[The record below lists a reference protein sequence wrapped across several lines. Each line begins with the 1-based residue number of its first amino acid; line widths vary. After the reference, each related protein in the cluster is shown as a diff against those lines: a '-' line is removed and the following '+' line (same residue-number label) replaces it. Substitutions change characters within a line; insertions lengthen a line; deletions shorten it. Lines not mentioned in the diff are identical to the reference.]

1 LKDNKL
7 RGGIIMSYQIKK
19 VTIIG
24 SGVMG
29 SGIAAHLANAGIPS
43 YMLDIVPKELTDE
56 EKKAGLTLKDPQ
68 VRNRLSLAGIE
79 HIRKSK
85 PALIYSQ
92 KDISYITPGNMED
105 NLDYISQA
113 DWVIE
118 VVTERLDIK
127 KKVFEQVDKYR
138 KQGSIVSSNTSGI
151 KLKDMIEGRSEDFR
165 KHFMI
170 THFFNPVRYMKLLEF
185 IVGEETKPD
194 MVAFMQDFAE
204 NVLGKGVVY
213 GKDTPN
219 FIANRVGTF
228 SMLDTIK
235 AMLDDGYAIDEVDAI
250 VGRPMGRPGSAAFGT
265 ADLVGLDTLVHVTNN
280 VYENTPND
288 EKRDVFKVPEFINK
302 MLKQGLLGDKAG
314 QGFYKK
320 IKDEKGRKKLV
331 LDYNT
336 MEYKDTQKYK
346 YDSLNMAK
354 NAESPE
360 EKIKILISS
369 DDRAGKFAWKVT
381 RDTLVY
387 AANRIPEIADDIVN
401 VDNAMKWGYNWAMGP
416 FETWDAIGLAR
427 SVERM
432 EKEGIKVPDNVKRV
446 IEKGYG
452 RFYLDIKGDKYYF
465 DFKTGTYQP
474 VVRRENTISLDS
486 LKKKGAILKENGSAR
501 LINLG
506 DGVICV
512 EFNSKMNAIDDDLI
526 AMINHGVDM
535 LESRQDIVGMVLGNE
550 GETFSA
556 GANIFLILMAAQN
569 KEWKALEAAID
580 GLHNANMRMKYASK
594 PIVAA
599 PFNMTLGG
607 GCEVSMHAHKIR
619 AHAELYMGLVEVGV
633 GVIPAG
639 GGTKELY
646 VRSLGDNVVKP
657 DPMKAAIHT
666 FETIGMAKVSMSAKE
681 AMELYGFLK
690 PTDQITLNKDNLIY
704 DAKQTVLAMAKEG
717 FKPPRYKTDIVVAG
731 REAIATLRLGAR
743 NLKLSGYIS
752 EYDEFIANKLINVIA
767 GGDVPPGTIVDEQR
781 LLDLEKEA
789 FLSLCGEQKTQDR
802 LQYML
807 MNNKPLR
814 N

>member
-1 LKDNKL
+1 MN
-7 RGGIIMSYQIKK
+7 YQIKR

-43 YMLDIVPKELTDE
+43 YILDIVPKELTDD

-68 VRNRLSLAGIE
+68 VRNRFALAGIE
-79 HIRKSK
+79 HVRKGK

-92 KDISYITPGNMED
+92 KDIAYITPGNMED
-105 NLDYISQA
+105 NLDFISKS
-113 DWVIE
+113 DWIVE

-138 KQGSIVSSNTSGI
+138 KQGAITSSNTSGI
-151 KLKDMIEGRSEDFR
+151 KLKDMAEGRSKDF
-165 KHFMI
+165 KEHFMI

-185 IVGEETKPD
+185 IVGDDTKQE
-194 MVAFMQDFAE
+194 MVSFMQDFAE
-204 NVLGKGVVY
+204 NVLGKGVVF

-235 AMLDDGYAIDEVDAI
+235 TMMEDGYAIDEVDAI

-265 ADLVGLDTLVHVTNN
+265 ADLVGLDTFVHVTNN

-288 EKRDVFKVPEFINK
+288 EKREVFKLPEFINNMVK
-302 MLKQGLLGDKAG
+302 KGLLGDKSS

-346 YDSLNMAK
+346 FDSLSMAK
-354 NAESPE
+354 NAETPQD
-360 EKIKILISS
+360 KIKALTSS
-369 DDRAGKFAWKVT
+369 DDRAAKFAWKVT
-381 RDTLVY
+381 RDTLIY
-387 AANRIPEIADDIVN
+387 SLNRIPEIADDIVN
-401 VDNAMKWGYNWAMGP
+401 IDNAMKWGYNWSIGP
-416 FETWDAIGLAR
+416 FETWDAIGVAS

-432 EKEGIKVPDNVKRV
+432 KKEGLNVPDNIKDLF
-446 IEKGYG
+446 EKGYG
-452 RFYLDIKGDKYYF
+452 RFYLDIRGDKYYF
-465 DFKTGTYQP
+465 DFKTGTYKP
-474 VVRRENTISLDS
+474 IVRRDNVISLDN
-486 LKKKGAILKENGSAR
+486 LKKKSMILKENGSAR
-501 LINLG
+501 LIDIG

-512 EFNSKMNAIDDDLI
+512 EFNSKMNAIDEDLI
-526 AMINHGVDM
+526 AMINNGVDM

-550 GETFSA
+550 GETFSV
-556 GANIFLILMAAQN
+556 GANIFLVLMAAQN
-569 KEWKALEAAID
+569 KEWKALEASVD
-580 GLHNANMRMKYASK
+580 GLHNANMRMKYATK

-599 PFNMTLGG
+599 PFNMALGG

-619 AHAELYMGLVEVGV
+619 AYSELYMGLVEVGV

-646 VRSLGDNVVKP
+646 LRALGDGVVKP
-657 DPMKAAIHT
+657 DPVKAAIHT

-681 AMELYGFLK
+681 AAELYGFLK

-704 DAKQTVLAMAKEG
+704 DAKQTVLSMVKEG
-717 FKPPRYKTDIVVAG
+717 FKPSRPRTDIVVAG
-731 REAIATLRLGAR
+731 RETIATLRLGAR
-743 NLKLSGYIS
+743 NLKLGGYIS
-752 EYDEFIANKLINVIA
+752 EYDEFVADKLINVIG
-767 GGDVPPGTIVDEQR
+767 GGDVTPGTIVDEQR

-802 LQYML
+802 IQYML

>member
-1 LKDNKL
+1 
-7 RGGIIMSYQIKK
+7 MSYQIKR

-43 YMLDIVPKELTDE
+43 YILDIVPKELTED

-68 VRNRLSLAGIE
+68 VRNRLALAGIE
-79 HIRKSK
+79 HVRKGK

-92 KDISYITPGNMED
+92 KDIAYITPGNMED
-105 NLDYISQA
+105 NLDFITQS
-113 DWVIE
+113 DWIIE

-127 KKVFEQVDKYR
+127 KKVFDQVDKYR
-138 KQGSIVSSNTSGI
+138 KQGSITSSNTSGI
-151 KLKDMIEGRSEDFR
+151 KLKDMAEGRSKDF
-165 KHFMI
+165 KEHFMI

-185 IVGEETKPD
+185 IVGNETKQE
-194 MVAFMQDFAE
+194 MVSFMQEFAE

-219 FIANRVGTF
+219 FIANRVGVF
-228 SMLDTIK
+228 SMLDTMK
-235 AMLDDGYAIDEVDAI
+235 VMVEDKYGIDEVDAI
-250 VGRPMGRPGSAAFGT
+250 VGKPMGRPGSAAFGT
-265 ADLVGLDTLVHVTNN
+265 GDLVGLDTLYHVSNN

-288 EKRDVFKVPEFINK
+288 EKRDVFKVPEFIEK
-302 MLKQGLLGDKAG
+302 MVKQGWLGDKSG

-320 IKDEKGRKKLV
+320 IKDEKGKKKLV

-336 MEYKDTQKYK
+336 MEYKDSQKYK
-346 YDSLNMAK
+346 FDSLTMAK
-354 NAESPE
+354 NAETPE
-360 EKIKILISS
+360 EKIKILASS
-369 DDRAGKFAWKVT
+369 DDRAAKFAWKVT
-381 RDTLVY
+381 KDTLVY

-401 VDNAMKWGYNWAMGP
+401 IDNAMKWGFNWALGP
-416 FETWDAIGLAR
+416 FETWDAIGLAG
-427 SVERM
+427 SVEKM
-432 EKEGIKVPDNVKRV
+432 EKEGIKISDNVKRV
-446 IEKGYG
+446 LEKGYG
-452 RFYLDIKGDKYYF
+452 RFYLDVKGEKFYF

-474 VVRRENTISLDS
+474 IVKRNNVISLES
-486 LKKKGAILKENGSAR
+486 LKKKGMILKENGSAR
-501 LINLG
+501 LIDIG

-526 AMINHGVDM
+526 AMINNGVDM
-535 LESRQDIVGMVLGNE
+535 LESRRDIVGMVLGNE

-569 KEWKALEAAID
+569 KEWKSLEGAID
-580 GLHNANMRMKYASK
+580 GLHNANMRMKYATK

-599 PFNMTLGG
+599 PFNMALGG
-607 GCEVSMHAHKIR
+607 GCEVSMHTHKIR
-619 AHAELYMGLVEVGV
+619 AYAELYMGLVEVGV

-646 VRSLGDNVVKP
+646 LRALGDNVVKP
-657 DPMKAAIHT
+657 DPIKAAIHT

-681 AMELYGFLK
+681 ASELYGFLR

-704 DAKQTVLAMAKEG
+704 DAKQTVLAMVKEG
-717 FKPPRYKTDIVVAG
+717 FKPLRPRTDIVVAG
-731 REAIATLRLGAR
+731 REALATLRLGAR
-743 NLKLSGYIS
+743 NLKLGGYIS
-752 EYDEFIANKLINVIA
+752 EYDEFVADKLINVIG
-767 GGDVPPGTIVDEQR
+767 GGDVTPGTIVNEQR

-802 LQYML
+802 IQYML

>member
-1 LKDNKL
+1 
-7 RGGIIMSYQIKK
+7 MSYQIKR

-43 YMLDIVPKELTDE
+43 YILDIVPKELTED
-56 EKKAGLTLKDPQ
+56 EKKAGLTLKSPQ
-68 VRNRLSLAGIE
+68 VRNRLALAGIE
-79 HIRKSK
+79 HIRKAK

-92 KDISYITPGNMED
+92 KDITYITPGNMED
-105 NLDYISQA
+105 NLDFIGQS

-138 KQGSIVSSNTSGI
+138 KQGSITSSNTSGI
-151 KLKDMIEGRSEDFR
+151 KLKDMAEGRSKDF
-165 KHFMI
+165 KEHFMI

-185 IVGEETKPD
+185 IVGDDTKQE
-194 MVAFMQDFAE
+194 MVSFMQEFAE
-204 NVLGKGVVY
+204 NVLGKGVVF

-235 AMLDDGYAIDEVDAI
+235 TMLEDGYAIDEVDAI
-250 VGRPMGRPGSAAFGT
+250 VGKPMGRPGSAAFGT
-265 ADLVGLDTLVHVTNN
+265 ADLVGLDTFVHVTNN

-288 EKRDVFKVPEFINK
+288 EKRDVFKIPEFINK
-302 MLKQGLLGDKAG
+302 MTEKGLLGDKTG

-331 LDYNT
+331 LDYKT
-336 MEYKDTQKYK
+336 MEYKDSQKYK
-346 YDSLNMAK
+346 FDSLSMAK
-354 NAESPE
+354 NAETPE
-360 EKIKILISS
+360 EKIKVLASS
-369 DDRAGKFAWKVT
+369 DDRAAKFAWKVT
-381 RDTLVY
+381 RDTLLY
-387 AANRIPEIADDIVN
+387 SLNRIPEIADDIVN
-401 VDNAMKWGYNWAMGP
+401 IDNAMKWGYNWSIGP
-416 FETWDAIGLAR
+416 FETWDAIGVAD

-432 EKEGIKVPDNVKRV
+432 KKEGFSVPDSIKNVF
-446 IEKGYG
+446 EKGYG
-452 RFYLDIKGDKYYF
+452 KFYLDIKGDKYFF
-465 DFKTGTYQP
+465 DFKTGTYKP
-474 VVRRENTISLDS
+474 IVRRNNVISLES
-486 LKKKGAILKENGSAR
+486 LKKKGMILKENGSAR
-501 LINLG
+501 LIDIG

-512 EFNSKMNAIDDDLI
+512 EFNSKMNAIDEDLI
-526 AMINHGVDM
+526 AMINNGLDM
-535 LESRQDIVGMVLGNE
+535 LEAKPDVAGMVLANE

-556 GANIFLILMAAQN
+556 GANIFLVLMAAQN
-569 KEWKALEAAID
+569 KEWKALEASIK
-580 GLHNANMRMKYASK
+580 GLQNANMRMKYATK

-599 PFNMTLGG
+599 PFNMALGG

-619 AHAELYMGLVEVGV
+619 AYAELYMGLVEVGV

-646 VRSLGDNVVKP
+646 LRSLGDGVVKP
-657 DPMKAAIHT
+657 DPIKAAIHT

-681 AMELYGFLK
+681 AVELYGFLK
-690 PTDQITLNKDNLIY
+690 PTDRITLNKENLIY
-704 DAKQTVLAMAKEG
+704 DAKQTVLAMVKEG
-717 FKPPRYKTDIVVAG
+717 FKPSRPRTDIVVAG

-743 NLKLSGYIS
+743 NLKLGGYIS
-752 EYDEFIANKLINVIA
+752 EYDEFVADKLINVIG
-767 GGDVPPGTIVDEQR
+767 GGDVTPGTIVDEQR

-802 LQYML
+802 IQYML

>member
-1 LKDNKL
+1 
-7 RGGIIMSYQIKK
+7 MSYQIKR

-43 YMLDIVPKELTDE
+43 YILDIVPKELTED
-56 EKKAGLTLKDPQ
+56 EKKAGLTLKSPQ
-68 VRNRLSLAGIE
+68 VRNRLALAGIE
-79 HIRKSK
+79 HIRKAK

-92 KDISYITPGNMED
+92 KDIAYITPGNMED
-105 NLDYISQA
+105 NLDFIGQS

-138 KQGSIVSSNTSGI
+138 KQGSITSSNTSGI
-151 KLKDMIEGRSEDFR
+151 KLKDMAEGRSKDF
-165 KHFMI
+165 KEHFMI

-185 IVGEETKPD
+185 IVGDDTKQE
-194 MVAFMQDFAE
+194 MVSFMQEFAE
-204 NVLGKGVVY
+204 NVLGKGVVF

-235 AMLDDGYAIDEVDAI
+235 TMLEDGYAIDEVDAI
-250 VGRPMGRPGSAAFGT
+250 VGKPMGRPGSAAFGT
-265 ADLVGLDTLVHVTNN
+265 ADLVGLDTFVHVTNN

-288 EKRDVFKVPEFINK
+288 EKRDVFKIPEFINK
-302 MLKQGLLGDKAG
+302 MTEKGLLGDKTG

-331 LDYNT
+331 LDYKT
-336 MEYKDTQKYK
+336 MEYKDSQKYK
-346 YDSLNMAK
+346 FDSLSMAK
-354 NAESPE
+354 NAETPE
-360 EKIKILISS
+360 EKIKVLASS
-369 DDRAGKFAWKVT
+369 DDRAAKFAWKVT
-381 RDTLVY
+381 RDTLLY
-387 AANRIPEIADDIVN
+387 SLNRIPEIADDIVN
-401 VDNAMKWGYNWAMGP
+401 IDNAMKWGYNWSIGP
-416 FETWDAIGLAR
+416 FETWDAIGVAD

-432 EKEGIKVPDNVKRV
+432 KKEGFSVPDSIKNVF
-446 IEKGYG
+446 EKGYG
-452 RFYLDIKGDKYYF
+452 KFYLDIKGDKYFF
-465 DFKTGTYQP
+465 DFKTGTYKP
-474 VVRRENTISLDS
+474 IVRRNNVISLES
-486 LKKKGAILKENGSAR
+486 LKKKGMILKENGSAR
-501 LINLG
+501 LIDIG

-512 EFNSKMNAIDDDLI
+512 EFNSKMNAIDEDLI
-526 AMINHGVDM
+526 AMINNGLDM
-535 LESRQDIVGMVLGNE
+535 LEAKPDVAGMVLANE

-556 GANIFLILMAAQN
+556 GANIFLVLMAAQN
-569 KEWKALEAAID
+569 KEWKALEASIK
-580 GLHNANMRMKYASK
+580 GLQNANMRMKYATK

-599 PFNMTLGG
+599 PFNMALGG

-619 AHAELYMGLVEVGV
+619 AYAELYMGLVEVGV

-646 VRSLGDNVVKP
+646 LRSLGDGVVKP
-657 DPMKAAIHT
+657 DPIKAAIHT

-681 AMELYGFLK
+681 AVELYGFLK
-690 PTDQITLNKDNLIY
+690 PTDRITLNKENLIY
-704 DAKQTVLAMAKEG
+704 DAKQTVLAMVKEG
-717 FKPPRYKTDIVVAG
+717 FKPSRPRTDIVVAG

-743 NLKLSGYIS
+743 NLKLGGYIS
-752 EYDEFIANKLINVIA
+752 EYDEFVADKLINVIG
-767 GGDVPPGTIVDEQR
+767 GGDVTPGTIVDEQR

-802 LQYML
+802 IQYML

>member
-1 LKDNKL
+1 
-7 RGGIIMSYQIKK
+7 MSYEIKK

-43 YMLDIVPKELTDE
+43 YLLDIVPRELTDD

-68 VRNRLSLAGIE
+68 VRNRLTLAGIE
-79 HIRKSK
+79 HVRKGK

-92 KDISYITPGNMED
+92 KDLSYITAGNMED
-105 NLDYISQA
+105 NLDFISQS

-138 KQGSIVSSNTSGI
+138 KQGSIISSNTSGI
-151 KLKDMIEGRSEDFR
+151 KLKDMAEGRSKDF
-165 KHFMI
+165 KDNFMI

-185 IVGEETKPD
+185 IIGDETKQE
-194 MVAFMQDFAE
+194 MVSFMQEFAE

-219 FIANRVGTF
+219 FIANRVGVF
-228 SMLDTIK
+228 SMLDTMK
-235 AMLDDGYAIDEVDAI
+235 VMVDDGYAIDEVDAI
-250 VGRPMGRPGSAAFGT
+250 VGKPMGRPGSAAFGT
-265 ADLVGLDTLVHVTNN
+265 GDLVGLDTFVHVANN
-280 VYENTPND
+280 VYENTPKD
-288 EKRDVFKVPEFINK
+288 EKREVFKVPAFVEK
-302 MLKQGLLGDKAG
+302 MVKQGWIGDKSG

-320 IKDEKGRKKLV
+320 IKDEKGKKKLV

-336 MEYKDTQKYK
+336 MEYVEKKKYK
-346 YDSLNMAK
+346 YDSLDMAK
-354 NAESPE
+354 NAETNE
-360 EKIKILISS
+360 EKAKAITSG
-369 DDRAGKFAWKVT
+369 DDRAAKFAWKVT

-387 AANRIPEIADDIVN
+387 ALNRIPEIADDIVN
-401 VDNAMKWGYNWAMGP
+401 VDNAMKWGFNWATGP
-416 FETWDAIGLAR
+416 FESWDAIGIQSSL
-427 SVERM
+427 ERM
-432 EKEGIKVPDNVKRV
+432 KKEGIEVPETINRV
-446 IEKGYG
+446 IDKGYG

-465 DFKTGTYQP
+465 DFKTNTYKP
-474 VVRRENTISLDS
+474 VIRRPNVISLDA
-486 LKKKGAILKENGSAR
+486 LKKKGMILKENGSAR
-501 LINLG
+501 IIDIG

-512 EFNSKMNAIDDDLI
+512 EFISKMNSIDDDI
-526 AMINHGVDM
+526 INMLNAGVDM
-535 LESRQDIVGMVLGNE
+535 LESRQDIAGMILANE
-550 GETFSA
+550 GDTFSV
-556 GANIFLILMAAQN
+556 GANIFMILMAIQN
-569 KEWKALEAAID
+569 KEWKLLEASID
-580 GLHNANMRMKYASK
+580 GLHNANMRMKYAPK
-594 PIVAA
+594 PVVAA
-599 PFNMTLGG
+599 PFNMALGG
-607 GCEVSMHAHKIR
+607 GCEVSIHTHKIR
-619 AHAELYMGLVEVGV
+619 AYAELYMGLVELGV

-646 VRSLGDNVVKP
+646 LRALGNNVVKP
-657 DPMKAAIHT
+657 DPIKAAIHT

-681 AMELYGFLK
+681 AIELYGFLK

-704 DAKQTVLAMAKEG
+704 DAKQTVLAMVKEG
-717 FKPPRYKTDIVVAG
+717 FKQQRPRNDIQVAG
-731 REAIATLRLGAR
+731 REALATLGLGAG
-743 NLKLSGYIS
+743 NLKLGGYIS
-752 EYDEFIANKLINVIA
+752 DYDEVVAKKLINVIA

-802 LQYML
+802 IQYML